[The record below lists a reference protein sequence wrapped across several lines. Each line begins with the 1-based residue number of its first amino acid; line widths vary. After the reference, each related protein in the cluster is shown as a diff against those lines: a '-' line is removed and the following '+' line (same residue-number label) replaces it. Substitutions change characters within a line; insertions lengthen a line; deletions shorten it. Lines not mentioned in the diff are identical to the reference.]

1 MHGPESITER
11 AGRSADNLHLIRVP
25 NVWVSVLF
33 LYFNLFC
40 YIGLRFMLLDF
51 WVKAQTANCGART
64 QHWFNSESSLHL
76 YA

>member
-1 MHGPESITER
+1 MHGMESITGR
-11 AGRSADNLHLIRVP
+11 AGRSADNLHLIWVP

-40 YIGLRFMLLDF
+40 YIGLLFMLFDF
-51 WVKAQTANCGART
+51 WVKAQTANCGACT
-64 QHWFNSESSLHL
+64 QRWFNPESSLHL